1 MSNCDYGRT
10 SLRHTS
16 LHANSFLCLV
26 FQWVTAVFETW
37 QRTAVAST
45 SKISSMTPHCKCCYH
60 NIYFMTPTWYL
71 SPSTHLTSITLR
83 VTHMLSAC
91 VQACVFACFLLVFFR
106 QSATRKLKISL
117 RRNMHELRVALWREI
132 PSAHGN
138 IKGAAASFGLEPAHA
153 SRKKSLFALSL
164 PLLYSRIFMYK
175 ICEHKDVTLNFSVK
189 TKPKKISS
197 LRWQSLYLEKN

>member
-10 SLRHTS
+10 SLRHIS

-26 FQWVTAVFETW
+26 LQSVTAVFETL

-45 SKISSMTPHCKCCYH
+45 SKISSMTLHCKCCYH
-60 NIYFMTPTWYL
+60 NICFVIQTWCQ
-71 SPSTHLTSITLR
+71 SPSTHLPSITLR

-91 VQACVFACFLLVFFR
+91 VRACVFACFFGGFFR
-106 QSATRKLKISL
+106 QSVTRKLKISL

-138 IKGAAASFGLEPAHA
+138 IKGAAASFGLEPTHA

-164 PLLYSRIFMYK
+164 PFLYPRIFM
-175 ICEHKDVTLNFSVK
+175 
-189 TKPKKISS
+189 
-197 LRWQSLYLEKN
+197 